1 MQTMETNAIM
11 ITTKEGPEVQQ
22 EVEPG
27 MITKGG
33 VTTMGGLT
41 AMREEREV
49 TEILED
55 TIRVTIKVTI
65 KVTINV
71 TIRVTGHHSVMKEVE
86 TILQDII
93 RITDHLSKAAVGSKT
108 TCSIS

>member
-1 MQTMETNAIM
+1 METNAIT
-11 ITTKEGPEVQQ
+11 ITTKESPEVRQ
-22 EVEPG
+22 EVELG
-27 MITKGG
+27 TITKGL
-33 VTTMGGLT
+33 VTTMEGLT

-55 TIRVTIKVTI
+55 
-65 KVTINV
+65 

>member
-1 MQTMETNAIM
+1 MQTMETNAIIM
-11 ITTKEGPEVQQ
+11 TKEGPEVQQ

-65 KVTINV
+65 KVTI
-71 TIRVTGHHSVMKEVE
+71 RVTGHHSVKKEVE

-93 RITDHLSKAAVGSKT
+93 RITDHLSKAAVGSNT
-108 TCSIS
+108 TGTCSIS

>member
-1 MQTMETNAIM
+1 METNAIIM
-11 ITTKEGPEVQQ
+11 TKEGPEVQQ

-71 TIRVTGHHSVMKEVE
+71 TIRVTGHHSVKKEEVE
-86 TILQDII
+86 TILQNII
-93 RITDHLSKAAVGSKT
+93 RITDHLSKAAVGSNT
-108 TCSIS
+108 TGTCSIS

>member
-1 MQTMETNAIM
+1 MQTMETNAIIM
-11 ITTKEGPEVQQ
+11 TKEGPEVQQ

-65 KVTINV
+65 KVTI
-71 TIRVTGHHSVMKEVE
+71 RVTGHHSVKKEVE
-86 TILQDII
+86 TILQNII
-93 RITDHLSKAAVGSKT
+93 RITDHLSKAAVGSNT
-108 TCSIS
+108 TGTCSIS